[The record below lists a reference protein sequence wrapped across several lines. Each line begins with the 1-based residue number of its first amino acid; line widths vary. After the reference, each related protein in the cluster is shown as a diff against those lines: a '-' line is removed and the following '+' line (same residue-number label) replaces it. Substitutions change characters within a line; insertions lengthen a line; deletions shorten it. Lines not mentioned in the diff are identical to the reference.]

1 MERGW
6 SFCKC
11 SRRGSLSRMFWERLY
26 HGSFV
31 YLILSTR
38 AYSSSRWFGGFD
50 DVAGCSSF
58 RFGGGGDVDVD
69 VDELRYIIII
79 RCWFRQDDNDIFL
92 GIRAALEKEDTPF
105 HLPPTQ
111 LYAAALNRVAHMLPW
126 NAGGEGYDL
135 SIATL
140 KMLIENEAP
149 QAPSKN
155 EFLIACTAPTQNF
168 GVVLVSA
175 HAQVGGS
182 LHVKVSWMYIADQ

>member
-11 SRRGSLSRMFWERLY
+11 SRRGSLSRMFWETLY

-38 AYSSSRWFGGFD
+38 AYSSSRRFGGFD
-50 DVAGCSSF
+50 DVAACSSF
-58 RFGGGGDVDVD
+58 CFGGGGDVDVD
-69 VDELRYIIII
+69 VDVDELRCIII
-79 RCWFRQDDNDIFL
+79 RWFRQDDIFL

-126 NAGGEGYDL
+126 NAGGEGCDL

-149 QAPSKN
+149 KPLQKTNFCSLAPDCTPSK
-155 EFLIACTAPTQNF
+155 FWRCTC
-168 GVVLVSA
+168 
-175 HAQVGGS
+175 
-182 LHVKVSWMYIADQ
+182 